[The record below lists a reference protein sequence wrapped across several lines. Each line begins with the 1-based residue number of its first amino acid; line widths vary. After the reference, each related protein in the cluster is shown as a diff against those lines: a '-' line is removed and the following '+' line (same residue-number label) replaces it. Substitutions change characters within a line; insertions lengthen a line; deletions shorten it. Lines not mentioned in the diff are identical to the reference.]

1 MSASPVR
8 RPRPGIRDVAAAAGV
23 SVTTVSHALSGVRAV
38 NATTREKVL
47 RAAEDLGYVADP
59 RASGLR
65 RNRSF
70 IVGLV
75 GDHMVTSP
83 HASRMVLGAQEAIA
97 EHGSLLVA
105 LDAGDDEELE
115 ERQIRSL
122 LAHRVDAVVYA
133 RMFHQFVEVPA
144 SLTDLPVVL
153 LDASSDD
160 PAVPSA
166 VPDEQ
171 AIAALMVG
179 HLLAQGHR
187 RIGMLTTADQTPA
200 AWGREQGYVRT
211 LADAGIVYDDEL
223 VVRCA
228 TDTVA
233 ARAAALPW
241 LARDDRPTAVFCFND
256 QLAMGVY
263 QAAATLGLSIPGDL
277 SVTGVD
283 DLELISAALEPG
295 LTTAALPH
303 EEMARWAVGEVMRML
318 TGTDPVSGTQRQV
331 SLSATL
337 VERGSVAP
345 PRAH

>member
-8 RPRPGIRDVAAAAGV
+8 RPRPGIRDVAEAAGV
-23 SVTTVSHALSGVRAV
+23 SVTTVSHALSGARAV
-38 NATTREKVL
+38 HASTREKVL
-47 RAAEDLGYVADP
+47 RAAADLGYVADP

-70 IVGLV
+70 LVGLV
-75 GDHMVTSP
+75 GDRMVTSP
-83 HASRMVLGAQEAIA
+83 HASRMVLGAQEAVA

-105 LDAGDDEELE
+105 LDAEDDPELE
-115 ERQIRSL
+115 ERQIGSL

-144 SLTDLPVVL
+144 SLAALPVVL

-187 RIGMLTTADQTPA
+187 RIGMLTTVDQTPA

-211 LADAGIVYDDEL
+211 LADAGIAYDDAL
-223 VVRCA
+223 LLQCA

-233 ARAAALPW
+233 AREAALPW
-241 LARDDRPTAVFCFND
+241 LARDGRPTAVFCFND

-263 QAAATLGLSIPGDL
+263 QAAAAHGLSIPRDL

-283 DLELISAALEPG
+283 DLELISAALVPG

-303 EEMARWAVGEVMRML
+303 REMAGWAVAEVMRML
-318 TGTDPVSGTQRQV
+318 TGEASAPGAPRQIA
-331 SLSATL
+331 LPATL

-345 PRAH
+345 PAGQ